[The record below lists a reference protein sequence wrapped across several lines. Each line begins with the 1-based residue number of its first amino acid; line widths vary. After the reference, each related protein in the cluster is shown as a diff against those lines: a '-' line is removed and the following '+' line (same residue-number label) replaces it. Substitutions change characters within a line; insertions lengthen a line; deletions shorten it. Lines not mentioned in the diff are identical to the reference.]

1 MTSRRQTNSI
11 RGASSA
17 LACVAKQMR
26 GAPTEA
32 EAALWEV
39 LRGSKLDGL
48 RFRRQHPVG
57 QFVLDFCCP
66 ALKLVVE
73 VDGGI
78 HQHQREQDA
87 NRDEWLR
94 AYGYTT
100 VRVTNGDVLTNLP
113 AVLSRIASTA
123 AALSPT
129 R

>member
-1 MTSRRQTNSI
+1 MASRRQTNSI

-17 LACVAKQMR
+17 VSFLAKQMR
-26 GAPTEA
+26 NGPTAA
-32 EAALWEV
+32 EAALWDA
-39 LRGSKLDGL
+39 LRANKLDGL

-66 ALKLVVE
+66 ALRLVVE
-73 VDGGI
+73 VDGGVHE
-78 HQHQREQDA
+78 HQAEQDA

-100 VRVTNGDVLTNLP
+100 LRVRNEEVTSDLTS
-113 AVLSRIASTA
+113 VLSRISATA
-123 AALSPT
+123 ANLSPT

>member
-1 MTSRRQTNSI
+1 
-11 RGASSA
+11 
-17 LACVAKQMR
+17 MR
-26 GAPTEA
+26 GAPTAA
-32 EAALWEV
+32 EAALWEA
-39 LRGSKLDGL
+39 LRGSTLDGL

-78 HQHQREQDA
+78 HEHQREQDA

-100 VRVTNGDVLTNLP
+100 VRVTNDDVLTSLP
-113 AVLSRIASTA
+113 AVLTRISSIA
-123 AALSPT
+123 ATLSPT